1 MNYVNSS
8 NFNTEVLQS
17 EKTVLLDFYAD
28 WCGPCQMLSPILEEI
43 AAERADIKVCKVD
56 VDSDPQLAMQF
67 GINSIPALFVF
78 KGGRITNQSLGLRSK
93 ADIINML

>member
-28 WCGPCQMLSPILEEI
+28 WCGPCQMLSPILEEL